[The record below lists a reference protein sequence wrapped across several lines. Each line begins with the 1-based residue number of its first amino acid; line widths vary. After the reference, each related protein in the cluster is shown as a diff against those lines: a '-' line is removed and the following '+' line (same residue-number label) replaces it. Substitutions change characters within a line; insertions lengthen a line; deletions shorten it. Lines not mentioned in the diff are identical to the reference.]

1 MTLHA
6 SGTPVGLSFGEMGN
20 SEVGHSNIGAGRV
33 AYQTLPKISHSI
45 SDGSFRNEVLVEAF
59 SRCKASK
66 RHFYIL
72 VKFWKT
78 KVFSPIAFDWHFI

>member
-45 SDGSFRNEVLVEAF
+45 SDGSFRNEVLVGGIF
-59 SRCKASK
+59 SLQSK
-66 RHFYIL
+66 QATFLHFGKIL
-72 VKFWKT
+72 ENKSFL
-78 KVFSPIAFDWHFI
+78 PDCI